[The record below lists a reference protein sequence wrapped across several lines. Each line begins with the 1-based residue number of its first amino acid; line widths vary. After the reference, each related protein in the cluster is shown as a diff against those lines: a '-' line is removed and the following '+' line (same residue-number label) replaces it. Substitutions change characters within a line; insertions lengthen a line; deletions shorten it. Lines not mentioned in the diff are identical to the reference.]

1 MPKYPRKV
9 TASILVVVGF
19 LLVGCSSS
27 NAQEAK
33 KLIETNWS
41 MDTTTRQS
49 FAPSYREEATIPIIR
64 CGDSH
69 YVLVKDLWSRDD
81 RIYEFTDLTV
91 SVKSDPITSADK
103 ANGIE
108 WRGEAVAKCTLIR
121 PFLCGG
127 LQNFTNCSS
136 VEWSDCAPITPPMY
150 ALVKKSDGT
159 WIMTPFVGSDF
170 SCESFA
176 PCLPLSCT
184 DVAKLPK

>member
-27 NAQEAK
+27 NTQEAK

-41 MDTTTRQS
+41 MDTTARQS

-69 YVLVKDLWSRDD
+69 YVHVKEHLSWGD
-81 RIYEFTDLTV
+81 RIYELTDLTL
-91 SVKSDPITSADK
+91 SVKSEPVTPADK

-108 WRGEAVAKCTLIR
+108 WRGEAVAKCKLTR
-121 PFLCGG
+121 PFFCDDPQDLAKCRP
-127 LQNFTNCSS
+127 FT
-136 VEWSDCAPITPPMY
+136 WADCAPITPPSY
-150 ALVKKSDGT
+150 GLVKKSDGT
-159 WIMTPFVGSDF
+159 WIMTPGISDY
-170 SCESFA
+170 SCESH
-176 PCLPLSCT
+176 PVCLPLSCT
-184 DVAKLPK
+184 DIASLPK